1 MTGTIPE
8 FLTTCFPVIN
18 EIDLSYNQVG
28 AEPAALVEFL
38 INMHFQLVEV
48 LVSIVGLFAYANAG
62 CMLLCH
68 DRWYA
73 ISHVHNNM
81 PGLGHICAQCACSI
95 AISKSRFELLARPS
109 AYWTPIFSRHT

>member
-48 LVSIVGLFAYANAG
+48 LVSIVPMQMLAACYSVMTDGMLFHM
-62 CMLLCH
+62 CIPTCQ
-68 DRWYA
+68 
-73 ISHVHNNM
+73 V
-81 PGLGHICAQCACSI
+81 
-95 AISKSRFELLARPS
+95 
-109 AYWTPIFSRHT
+109 